1 MRVRWSD
8 KAKRDIRAIR
18 NQHTAYSPISADT
31 LVKSLA
37 RRTLQLAEFP
47 ESGRIIPEF
56 DNVYLREVIEQDF
69 RIMYE
74 RFPDEVVIIAV
85 LPGRMSL
92 NN

>member
-1 MRVRWSD
+1 M
-8 KAKRDIRAIR
+8 
-18 NQHTAYSPISADT
+18 
-31 LVKSLA
+31 KSLA

-74 RFPDEVVIIAV
+74 CFPDEVVIIAV

>member
-18 NQHTAYSPISADT
+18 NQRTAYSPMSADA

-92 NN
+92 ND

>member
-18 NQHTAYSPISADT
+18 NQRTAYSSLSADA

-56 DNVYLREVIEQDF
+56 DNVYLREIIEQDF